1 MLFQESQINE
11 WLKYETMEEFNSISS
26 KSDGRTMGNGSCLQ
40 SLWNACTGCD
50 EAQMK
55 NPDLTRTV
63 YKTEIPDQVEDIK
76 TSAWYPYG
84 GIDRLAEE
92 LYHVYTTKVKKNM
105 LNLSIPIDDFVEPM
119 GLEEEP

>member
-1 MLFQESQINE
+1 MKP
-11 WLKYETMEEFNSISS
+11 WKNSIPSLQRVMV
-26 KSDGRTMGNGSCLQ
+26 KPWVMDHALQ

-84 GIDRLAEE
+84 GIDRPAESYSMSI
-92 LYHVYTTKVKKNM
+92 LPKSRRTCLTCPFPLM
-105 LNLSIPIDDFVEPM
+105 ILLNQWV
-119 GLEEEP
+119 